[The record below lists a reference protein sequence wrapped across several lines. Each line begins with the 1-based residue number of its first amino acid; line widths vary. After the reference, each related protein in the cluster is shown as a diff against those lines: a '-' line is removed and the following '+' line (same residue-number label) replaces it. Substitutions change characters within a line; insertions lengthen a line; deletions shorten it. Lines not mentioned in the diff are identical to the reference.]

1 MKKLSTENAPA
12 AIGPYSQGY
21 KANGFI
27 YTSGQI
33 PIDMKTGELV
43 DDIKMATRVVLDNI
57 RAILKS
63 GGADLDSVIKTT
75 VFLRDMNDFVQMN
88 EVYAEIFGEYAPAR
102 STVQVAMLPKGAI
115 IEIEAIALE
124 K

>member
-75 VFLRDMNDFVQMN
+75 VFLRDMNDFVPMN